1 MMKMSIIAACFLMM
15 LTFSFTKSFGQ
26 NPYHYPA
33 NIPDSYWL
41 DLGAGKSSSGFS
53 SIVWDANAQISDS
66 WFITGRL
73 QGELNSFSSFGFKR
87 GAGIYAY
94 DLLAGRMLN
103 QKFGFL
109 ILSTGFG
116 LVDVVSSAPAHAG
129 VYNNSTTTIQT
140 VGVPILIQSYLAS
153 LQTFDFGI
161 SGYINL
167 NTIRCTAGIT
177 LNLAIGQIGNNNKNY

>member
-1 MMKMSIIAACFLMM
+1 MLIITACFLMM

-26 NPYHYPA
+26 GTYQYQT
-33 NIPDSYWL
+33 NIPVSYWL

-53 SIVWDANAQISDS
+53 SVVWDVNAKISDS

-94 DLLAGRMLN
+94 DLLAGRLLN
-103 QKFGFL
+103 QKFWF
-109 ILSTGFG
+109 IIVSAGFG
-116 LVDVVSSAPAHAG
+116 LVDVVSSATTYNG
-129 VYNNSTTTIQT
+129 VYNNSITTIQT

-153 LQTFDFGI
+153 LQTVDFGI
-161 SGYINL
+161 CGYINL
-167 NTIRCTAGIT
+167 NTVRCTAGIT
-177 LNLAIGQIGNNNKNY
+177 LNLAIGRIGINNKNY